1 MNAVYR
7 RCAAT
12 FAAHHEEATT
22 AHRQLGKRVL
32 ASMNIETQPT
42 EPTPFRGE
50 NDRTLGLLTP
60 DLIYI
65 KTLANRAGLMAAI
78 LDGEGVAIFEPVVRA
93 TEKGM
98 LPLGYKI
105 HCVRTVHEART
116 FIKSAVNRAVS
127 TERRR
132 DNGPG
137 EQPFHLPAVGAEWKT
152 RAGTAIR

>member
-7 RCAAT
+7 RCAGT
-12 FAAHHEEATT
+12 FAAHHKEATT

-32 ASMNIETQPT
+32 AYMNIETQPT
-42 EPTPFRGE
+42 EPTSFRGE
-50 NDRTLGLLTP
+50 DDRTLGLLTP

-65 KTLANRAGLMAAI
+65 KTIANRAGFMAAI

-93 TEKGM
+93 TEKGT

-105 HCVRTVHEART
+105 RCVRTVHEART
-116 FIKSAVNRAVS
+116 FIKSAASRAVS

-137 EQPFHLPAVGAEWKT
+137 EQPLHLRAPGAAWAACT
-152 RAGTAIR
+152 GTAIR